1 MPFIGTFVP
10 PGDKSVSHRL
20 ILMALLATGE
30 SLLTGLSTG
39 EDVATSL
46 SAFRALGGEARSS
59 GEDLQIIGLNRNWP
73 RFDQLE
79 IDCRNSGTTM
89 RLLTGILA
97 GIPGHYVLDGD
108 DQLRRRPMER
118 VAKPLRQM
126 GAKVTCHNG
135 RPPVIIDGGP
145 LTGID
150 YLTEHAS
157 AQLKGAVLLA
167 GLSAKSPTTVT
178 ESLAT
183 RAHTENLI
191 NYFGGRVAAEGL
203 KLTVTPGTLTLPP
216 TFKTPSDP
224 SSAAFFL
231 TAAAFIPDSR
241 VTAQNVLLAPTR
253 TGFLSV
259 LNRMGAKVTLAMT
272 SDSPEPVGDV
282 TVEYAGPLTGVEV
295 LAAEIPTLID
305 EIPILALA
313 ATQARGV
320 TTFRKVDELRVKETD
335 RLMGVRHQLGALG
348 ARVTV
353 EGDDLFIKGPTS
365 FIIPESLDSA
375 SDHRLAMTLSVAL
388 TAARANIPIL
398 GAESIPISYPNF
410 MERSRLLWRE

>member
-1 MPFIGTFVP
+1 
-10 PGDKSVSHRL
+10 
-20 ILMALLATGE
+20 
-30 SLLTGLSTG
+30 
-39 EDVATSL
+39 
-46 SAFRALGGEARSS
+46 
-59 GEDLQIIGLNRNWP
+59 
-73 RFDQLE
+73 
-79 IDCRNSGTTM
+79 
-89 RLLTGILA
+89 
-97 GIPGHYVLDGD
+97 
-108 DQLRRRPMER
+108 MER